1 MRFAAVEADL
11 ILRYASRPQ
20 KPDNVRAFF
29 AAQADVNRQ
38 RALAEV
44 AGSSKDFPLLVK
56 RTSENFHLRS
66 DGALVVIERFQI
78 DLHPA
83 VFLGTVIFQQ
93 QRRAFGLSNQ
103 QIHSTGSGNISGDDR
118 ERLGQFHG
126 VQPGVFRSV
135 SPIPPS

>member
-1 MRFAAVEADL
+1 MPDNAGAEHAGDKFVFPAVPGKKNRAGTAAAIEFSDGLRFAAVEADL

-93 QRRAFGLSNQ
+93 QR
-103 QIHSTGSGNISGDDR
+103 
-118 ERLGQFHG
+118 
-126 VQPGVFRSV
+126 
-135 SPIPPS
+135 